1 MSPTGVPQKLP
12 VIAIDGASGAGK
24 GTLTSRL
31 ADALGYT
38 MLDSGALYRIV
49 GLSAAQAG
57 LLNDTPLDEQAL
69 ARLARSLDITF
80 LPPQA
85 GSEHISVWVNGQD
98 VSRDIRSE
106 QVGAYAS
113 QVAVF
118 GEVRAALLALQQN
131 MALAGDKNYRG
142 VVADG
147 RDMGTVVFPDA
158 ALKIFLVASPQAR
171 AERRVKQLQ
180 AAGQE
185 ADFATVLENLIARD
199 ARDSARAVAPA
210 KPADDAIVLDSSTL
224 DADAVFAHV
233 WQLCLAR
240 GLAPAD
246 AKSSHSHQI

>member
-1 MSPTGVPQKLP
+1 MSPHASQQLP

-31 ADALGYT
+31 ANALGYT

-57 LLNDTPLDEQAL
+57 LLDSQPLDEQAL
-69 ARLARSLDITF
+69 AELTRRLDIAF
-80 LPPQA
+80 LPPQV
-85 GSEHISVWVNGQD
+85 GSESISVWVNGQD
-98 VSRDIRSE
+98 VSHAIRSE

-131 MALAGDKNYRG
+131 MAVADADKTYRG

-147 RDMGTVVFPDA
+147 RDMGTVVFPEA
-158 ALKIFLVASPQAR
+158 VLKIFLVASPEAR

-180 AAGQE
+180 AAGQK
-185 ADFATVLENLIARD
+185 ADFATVLDSLVARD

-210 KPADDAIVLDSSTL
+210 KPAEDAIVLDSSAL
-224 DADAVFAHV
+224 DADAVFAQV
-233 WQLCLAR
+233 WQLCSER
-240 GLAPAD
+240 GLV
-246 AKSSHSHQI
+246 K